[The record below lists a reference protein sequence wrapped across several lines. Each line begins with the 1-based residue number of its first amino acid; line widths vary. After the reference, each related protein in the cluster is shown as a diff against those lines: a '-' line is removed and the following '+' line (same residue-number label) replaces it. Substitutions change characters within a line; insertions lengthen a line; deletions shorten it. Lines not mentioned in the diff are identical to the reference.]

1 MRTTTR
7 HTTAV
12 LAAMALSFALV
23 ACSDDDPSGPNGSE
37 DGYASATVIDDPG
50 SEQGTGDV
58 TSRDGSPRFQV
69 VEGTFSGS
77 MTTDATVEIQN
88 STGTWVEVGST
99 SAGTLQMQG
108 TGELVVDS
116 DATVDAGTYQAV
128 RLTLDNAAL
137 TVDAGSTI
145 GGITLDV
152 DVLLDVGGG
161 DQSVQIEKQVSFD
174 VEASADAR
182 SAVFFDLNAES
193 WVNEST
199 VDAET
204 VSDAEIA
211 SEVTAYAAAEAR

>member
-1 MRTTTR
+1 MRTSTR
-7 HTTAV
+7 RTAAV
-12 LAAMALSFALV
+12 LTAMALSFALA
-23 ACSDDDPSGPNGSE
+23 ACSDDDPSGPNGSA
-37 DGYASATVIDDPG
+37 DGYVSATVIDDPG
-50 SEQGTGDV
+50 SEQGTGAV
-58 TSRDGSPRFQV
+58 TSLDGSPRFQV
-69 VEGTFSGS
+69 GTTEFSGS

-88 STGTWVEVGST
+88 SAGTWVEVGST

-128 RLTLDNAAL
+128 RLTLEDAAL
-137 TVDAGSTI
+137 TLDAGSTI
-145 GGITLDV
+145 GENTLDGE
-152 DVLLDVGGG
+152 VLLDVGGG

-193 WVNEST
+193 WMNEST

-204 VSDAEIA
+204 VSDAEIE
-211 SEVTAYAAAEAR
+211 SEVTAYATAEVR

>member
-1 MRTTTR
+1 
-7 HTTAV
+7 
-12 LAAMALSFALV
+12 MALSFALV
-23 ACSDDDPSGPNGSE
+23 ACSDDDPSGPNGSA
-37 DGYASATVIDDPG
+37 DGHASATAIADPR
-50 SEQGTGDV
+50 SEQGTADV
-58 TSRDGSPRFQV
+58 TSPGGSPRFHV
-69 VEGTFSGS
+69 AGSAFSGS
-77 MTTDATVEIQN
+77 MTPVATASIYN
-88 STGTWVEVGST
+88 TTGTWAAVGST

-145 GGITLDV
+145 GGIVLEV
-152 DVLLDVGGG
+152 DVALDVGGG

-204 VSDAEIA
+204 VTDAEIESA
-211 SEVTAYAAAEAR
+211 VTAFAAAEVR